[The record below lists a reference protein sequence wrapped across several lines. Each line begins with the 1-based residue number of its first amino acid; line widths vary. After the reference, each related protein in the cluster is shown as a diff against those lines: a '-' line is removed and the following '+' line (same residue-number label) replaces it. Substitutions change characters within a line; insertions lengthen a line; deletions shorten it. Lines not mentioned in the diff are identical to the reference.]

1 QLSWRFRGWGPGV
14 RPPNQRPGARACDAA
29 ARALPRLRGPVPEAG
44 TMARRMEM
52 AGRLE
57 GRKVA
62 SLVRDG
68 FEKVEMTEPRR
79 ALDEA
84 GAETVLVSPKD
95 GRVKGWRHTDWGDE
109 FPVDRPLASARADDF
124 DALLLPGGGVKPDHL
139 RQDPQAVSFVRGF
152 FEEKKP
158 VAAICH
164 GPWMLAEADVIEG
177 RKGTSWPSIQADLK
191 NAGAEWVDQEVV
203 TDQGLVTS
211 RKPDDIPAFN
221 RKMVEEFAE
230 GRHPSRLRSFTP
242 GTGTGKPGSV
252 K

>member
-1 QLSWRFRGWGPGV
+1 
-14 RPPNQRPGARACDAA
+14 
-29 ARALPRLRGPVPEAG
+29 
-44 TMARRMEM
+44 MAELQGMN
-52 AGRLE
+52 
-57 GRKVA
+57 VA
-62 SLVRDG
+62 ILVADG
-68 FEKVEMTEPRR
+68 FEQVEMTEPRR

-95 GRVKGWRHTDWGDE
+95 GRVKGWQHTDWGDE

-124 DALLLPGGGVKPDHL
+124 DALLLPGWVMNPDHL
-139 RQDPQAVSFVRGF
+139 RQDEKAVEFVRDF
-152 FEEKKP
+152 FAAHKP

-164 GPWMLAEADVIEG
+164 GPWMLAEAGVVDG
-177 RKGTSWPSIQADLK
+177 RKVTSWPSIRTDLK

-230 GRHPSRLRSFTP
+230 GPHDRQHA
-242 GTGTGKPGSV
+242 
-252 K
+252 